1 MANLAR
7 RSMAVGCG
15 LIVVVA
21 VAGGAAAAAIHD
33 VTIEANT
40 FQPADVTIAPGD
52 SVTWTN
58 RDAERHDATAADE
71 SWGTGNIFT
80 NSSRS
85 VTFATVG
92 IYRYHCTIHPTME
105 GRVTVSDAL
114 PATDTG
120 QPPVSVGLSTIGIG
134 AAIVLA
140 ALAGAAV
147 VTRRGR
153 VT

>member
-7 RSMAVGCG
+7 WSMAVGCG
-15 LIVVVA
+15 LILVVA
-21 VAGGAAAAAIHD
+21 VAGGAAAAANHD

-105 GRVTVSDAL
+105 GRVTVSDTL
-114 PATDTG
+114 PATDG
-120 QPPVSVGLSTIGIG
+120 EQPAAPVGPSSIGLG
-134 AAIVLA
+134 AVIVLGV
-140 ALAGAAV
+140 LASAAV
-147 VTRRGR
+147 VMRRGR
-153 VT
+153 AN